1 MKRHSNVTQ
10 RQEALAERH
19 LCEAVARLETP
30 EECRAFFRDLCTP
43 AELQAMAD
51 RWAVVEWLMRGLPYR
66 EVHRAT
72 GVSITTIARVA
83 RYLANGNGGYALAAG
98 RLAPAAR
105 SNGGRSGDSRA
116 EGRRAD
122 GRRLDARR
130 LDERRVNGR
139 RSDGARHG

>member
-19 LCEAVARLETP
+19 LCEAVASLETP
-30 EECRAFFRDLCTP
+30 EECRAFFRDLCSP

-51 RWAVVEWLMRGLPYR
+51 RWAVVEWLRRGRPYR

-83 RYLANGNGGYALAAG
+83 RFLANGNGGYALAAS
-98 RLAPAAR
+98 RLPPAERA
-105 SNGGRSGDSRA
+105 NGTRGIGTRGN
-116 EGRRAD
+116 GRRA
-122 GRRLDARR
+122 A
-130 LDERRVNGR
+130 
-139 RSDGARHG
+139 GASHV

>member
-19 LCEAVARLETP
+19 LCEAVASLDTP

-51 RWAVVEWLMRGLPYR
+51 RWAVVEWLRRGLPYR
-66 EVHRAT
+66 EIHRAT

-83 RYLANGNGGYALAAG
+83 RFLANGNGGYALAAS
-98 RLAPAAR
+98 RL
-105 SNGGRSGDSRA
+105 GGGH
-116 EGRRAD
+116 RAD
-122 GRRLDARR
+122 GRHLA
-130 LDERRVNGR
+130 ERRVNGR
-139 RSDGARHG
+139 RAEGRRDNGARHG